1 MKQKKLCIVLCS
13 MGMLAVCAAALAE
26 GSGHSTST
34 KEGIAM
40 EEKAKRR
47 APKPVKAVEINKVR
61 YEIAGRLKTRAFG
74 QDGGVITAVDMTTGA
89 ELWTIAV
96 YKTVYDAKEERDVQ
110 EVYIT
115 SMVPSADQQSLIIE
129 NEAHKSYKLNL
140 ATQEVVEIPGK

>member
-1 MKQKKLCIVLCS
+1 
-13 MGMLAVCAAALAE
+13 
-26 GSGHSTST
+26 
-34 KEGIAM
+34 M

-74 QDGGVITAVDMTTGA
+74 QDGGVITAVDTTTGA

-115 SMVPSADQQSLIIE
+115 SMMPSGDQQSLIIE

-140 ATQEVVEIPGK
+140 ATQEVFEITGK

>member
-1 MKQKKLCIVLCS
+1 
-13 MGMLAVCAAALAE
+13 MGMLAVGAAALAE

-34 KEGIAM
+34 KEGVAM

-47 APKPVKAVEINKVR
+47 APKPVQAVEINKVR

-74 QDGGVITAVDMTTGA
+74 QDGGVITAVDTATGA

-96 YKTVYDAKEERDVQ
+96 YKTIYDANEERDVQ

-115 SMVPSADQQSLIIE
+115 SLKPSGDQKSLLVE
-129 NEAHKSYKLNL
+129 NEAHKIYSVDL
-140 ATQEVVEIPGK
+140 ATREVVEITKK

>member
-1 MKQKKLCIVLCS
+1 
-13 MGMLAVCAAALAE
+13 
-26 GSGHSTST
+26 
-34 KEGIAM
+34 M

-47 APKPVKAVEINKVR
+47 APKPVQAVEINKVR

-74 QDGGVITAVDMTTGA
+74 QDGGVITAVDTATGA

-96 YKTVYDAKEERDVQ
+96 YKTLYDANEERDVQ

-115 SMVPSADQQSLIIE
+115 SIVPSGDQQSLIIE